1 MKEDDLFSSQTANS
15 QWIDKSPHKVRF
27 VNVNGIR
34 LHYLDWGGKGEA
46 VLFLTGFGD
55 SAHIFDDLA
64 PQFANQFRVLGLT
77 RRGHGQSDKPE
88 TGYDTATRVDDIRQF
103 LELIEINR
111 ATLVGHSLAGDEM
124 TQFAGSYPDRLHKLI
139 YLDAAYDHSE
149 LTDSDI
155 FAQAPKVFQVLGPT
169 DEDRQSL
176 DAYRNWYRTK
186 RYRFWSDAQEADM
199 REVTVISSDGRVIGN
214 VMPEQVAEAI
224 KKGARSSQ
232 PDYSRVKA
240 PALAFYSLKTMESWF
255 PWITSDIESEL
266 QREAQDLLNNILIP
280 YTGKNIAR
288 FRMHTVFGKVV
299 ELENTDHLCFIPRRE
314 EITHYMREFLSA

>member
-124 TQFAGSYPDRLHKLI
+124 T
-139 YLDAAYDHSE
+139 
-149 LTDSDI
+149 
-155 FAQAPKVFQVLGPT
+155 
-169 DEDRQSL
+169 
-176 DAYRNWYRTK
+176 
-186 RYRFWSDAQEADM
+186 
-199 REVTVISSDGRVIGN
+199 
-214 VMPEQVAEAI
+214 
-224 KKGARSSQ
+224 
-232 PDYSRVKA
+232 
-240 PALAFYSLKTMESWF
+240 
-255 PWITSDIESEL
+255 
-266 QREAQDLLNNILIP
+266 
-280 YTGKNIAR
+280 
-288 FRMHTVFGKVV
+288 
-299 ELENTDHLCFIPRRE
+299 
-314 EITHYMREFLSA
+314 